1 MLEEPFIRQHQIVLA
16 IGKKLADDDSFGHI
30 EAAFWIVDALRF
42 EENVG
47 AGPLFLPNNFAA
59 DSRDLDGGLE
69 VHFSAFY

>member
-1 MLEEPFIRQHQIVLA
+1 MLEKPFIRQHQIVLA

-59 DSRDLDGGLE
+59 DSRDLDGG
-69 VHFSAFY
+69 